1 MSAEQNELMTRKL
14 RRRVEEFLRNTTP
27 EMLIRVADLCR
38 IKVPKK
44 LRDICEVKDKDQ

>member
-1 MSAEQNELMTRKL
+1 MNEQPELQTRKL

-27 EMLIRVADLCR
+27 EMLIRVANLCR

-44 LRDICEVKDKDQ
+44 LRDKYEVNDDS